1 MVTGKAR
8 SNIRHFLKQQRRED
22 AAELGQRLLEKALIA
37 YQLDLSL
44 LSEKTLQQ
52 ELSDNHYGTLD
63 ELLEDIGMG
72 NRLAPLVARKLAG
85 ARGEDREAEDDR
97 MPLAIR
103 GSEGLMVTYA
113 KCCYPL
119 PGDTVIGH
127 LSAGKGIVVHRDTC
141 KNLLAEMRDA
151 PEKCIALNWDKDVE
165 QEFTAALRIELVN
178 KRGVLATLANVVS
191 ELGSNID
198 TIDMAGKDPT

>member
-1 MVTGKAR
+1 
-8 SNIRHFLKQQRRED
+8 
-22 AAELGQRLLEKALIA
+22 
-37 YQLDLSL
+37 
-44 LSEKTLQQ
+44 
-52 ELSDNHYGTLD
+52 
-63 ELLEDIGMG
+63 
-72 NRLAPLVARKLAG
+72 
-85 ARGEDREAEDDR
+85 
-97 MPLAIR
+97 
-103 GSEGLMVTYA
+103 MVTYA

-151 PEKCIALNWDKDVE
+151 PEKCIPLNWDKDVE

-198 TIDMAGKDPT
+198 TIDMAGKDPTLSIINVTLTVKHRVHLARIIKRLRTVDNVVRIHRISA